1 MSKLLT
7 SPTKLRFDDPSYFF
21 SHAHSR
27 TGPTCRISKGGG
39 GGVHC
44 FILTGLR
51 LYYFSMLIQIDK
63 SEKKFIHEFNQRF
76 NYYK

>member
-1 MSKLLT
+1 MQDFK
-7 SPTKLRFDDPSYFF
+7 
-21 SHAHSR
+21 
-27 TGPTCRISKGGG
+27 

-63 SEKKFIHEFNQRF
+63 SEKKFIDEFNQRF